1 MTTLDRAESDSL
13 QAILVLRVGD
23 ARNLYFDLID
33 ELGLERLPVEQA
45 GMCAGYAH
53 ARLITSQMLP
63 ARAAARLVAHLVV
76 SLNYPSEPWQLMDL
90 YGLDDM
96 CDISYQ
102 SEDRIHRDVLDAATS
117 LVAEH
122 EADHQH
128 LSQPS
133 LTRIAKLVIP

>member
-1 MTTLDRAESDSL
+1 
-13 QAILVLRVGD
+13 
-23 ARNLYFDLID
+23 
-33 ELGLERLPVEQA
+33 
-45 GMCAGYAH
+45 
-53 ARLITSQMLP
+53 
-63 ARAAARLVAHLVV
+63 
-76 SLNYPSEPWQLMDL
+76 MDL

-122 EADHQH
+122 QH